1 MYEEFFH
8 LSKPPFSMT
17 PDPEFLYLAPTHREA
32 LAGLIYTVLGRRGT
46 AVLTGEV
53 GTGKTTL
60 LRKLI
65 RSVPD
70 EKVQFCSVFSTNV
83 PPEEFFELILIGFGL
98 PATRAGKAQR
108 LLQFWEFLMASDDA
122 GRTPVLLVDEA
133 HKLSPELLEE
143 VRLLMNFETAERKLL
158 QVVLAGQNE
167 LRELMRRDDLRQLR
181 QRVSVRLDIVP
192 LRPSEVD
199 QYMRHRWHQG
209 GGNGNFPF
217 DAAAVDLVA
226 SSSHGIPRVMN
237 AICDIA
243 LLRAYSSELPAV
255 GPETVREAMAVL
267 ELTGQPPEPAEPR
280 IAADP
285 PALPAEWPSA
295 EVLHLP
301 QPVDTPIMPLRRST
315 ALPQTGP
322 HNGPDMAPEITPR
335 QPCWNGTWPVPG
347 KKRKG

>member
-8 LSKPPFSMT
+8 LSKAPFSMT
-17 PDPEFLYLAPTHREA
+17 PDPDFLFLAPTHREA
-32 LAGLIYTVLGRRGT
+32 LAGLIFTVLGRRGT

-65 RSVPD
+65 QSVPA

-83 PPEEFFELILIGFGL
+83 PPGEFFELILIGFGL
-98 PATRAGKAQR
+98 PVAGSSKAQR
-108 LLQFWEFLMASDDA
+108 LLQFWEFLMGCDEE
-122 GRTPVLLVDEA
+122 GKTPVLLVDEA
-133 HKLSPELLEE
+133 HKLSAELLEE

-167 LRELMRRDDLRQLR
+167 LRELMRREDLRQLR

-192 LRPSEVD
+192 LRPAEVE

-217 DAAAVDLVA
+217 DREAVDLVA
-226 SSSHGIPRVMN
+226 AWSRGIPRVMN

-243 LLRAYSSELPAV
+243 LLRAYTSETASV
-255 GPETVREAMAVL
+255 GPETVREALGVL
-267 ELTGQPPEPAEPR
+267 ELTEPPRELRERRVAAE
-280 IAADP
+280 AA
-285 PALPAEWPSA
+285 ATEST
-295 EVLHLP
+295 EVLRLP
-301 QPVDTPIMPLRRST
+301 TPGEAPAMPLRR
-315 ALPQTGP
+315 G
-322 HNGPDMAPEITPR
+322 GAPPEAAPR
-335 QPCWNGTWPVPG
+335 RPWWNGVLPAG
-347 KKRKG
+347 RRKA

>member
-32 LAGLIYTVLGRRGT
+32 LAGLIFTVLGRRGT

-65 RSVPD
+65 QSVPD
-70 EKVQFCSVFSTNV
+70 EKVRFCSVFSTNV
-83 PPEEFFELILIGFGL
+83 PPQEFFELILIGFGL
-98 PATRAGKAQR
+98 PITGTGKAQR
-108 LLQFWEFLMASDDA
+108 LLQFWEFLMAGDA
-122 GRTPVLLVDEA
+122 QGKTSVLLVDEA
-133 HKLSPELLEE
+133 HKLSAELLEE

-167 LRELMRRDDLRQLR
+167 LRDLMRREDLRQLR

-192 LRPSEVD
+192 LRPPEVE
-199 QYMRHRWHQG
+199 QYLRHRWHRG

-217 DAAAVDLVA
+217 NPEAVDLVA
-226 SSSHGIPRVMN
+226 AWSHGIPRVMN

-243 LLRAYSSELPAV
+243 LLRAYTAEMPSV
-255 GPETVREAMAVL
+255 GPQTVREAVEAL
-267 ELTGQPPEPAEPR
+267 ELTEPPREQPELR
-280 IAADP
+280 V
-285 PALPAEWPSA
+285 SA
-295 EVLHLP
+295 EMPVAPPSTGSSEVLRLP
-301 QPVDTPIMPLRRST
+301 RYTDAPVMPLRSGEKIEHH
-315 ALPQTGP
+315 LPSS
-322 HNGPDMAPEITPR
+322 R
-335 QPCWNGTWPVPG
+335 
-347 KKRKG
+347 

>member
-8 LSKPPFSMT
+8 LKKAPFSMT
-17 PDPEFLYLAPTHREA
+17 PDPEFLFLAPTHREA
-32 LAGLIYTVLGRRGT
+32 LAGLLFTVLGRRGT

-65 RSVPD
+65 QSVPE
-70 EKVQFCSVFSTNV
+70 EKARFCSIFSTNV
-83 PPEEFFELILIGFGL
+83 PPAEFFELILIGFGL
-98 PATRAGKAQR
+98 PVAGQGKAR
-108 LLQFWEFLMASDDA
+108 LLLQFWEFLMSCDKE

-133 HKLSPELLEE
+133 HKLSAELLEE

-167 LRELMRRDDLRQLR
+167 LRDLMRREDLRQLR

-192 LRPSEVD
+192 LQPCEVE

-217 DAAAVDLVA
+217 QPDAVDLVA
-226 SSSHGIPRVMN
+226 QASHGIPRVTN

-243 LLRAYSSELPAV
+243 LLRAYTSETASI
-255 GPETVREAMAVL
+255 GSETVREVLGVL
-267 ELTGQPPEPAEPR
+267 ELNEPAAEPAAGVCDRLRLPPEAPDSAPRPA
-280 IAADP
+280 
-285 PALPAEWPSA
+285 W
-295 EVLHLP
+295 
-301 QPVDTPIMPLRRST
+301 RR
-315 ALPQTGP
+315 A
-322 HNGPDMAPEITPR
+322 
-335 QPCWNGTWPVPG
+335 
-347 KKRKG
+347 

>member
-8 LSKPPFSMT
+8 LSKAPFSMT
-17 PDPEFLYLAPTHREA
+17 PDPDFLFLAPTHREA
-32 LAGLIYTVLGRRGT
+32 LAGLIFTVLGRRGT

-83 PPEEFFELILIGFGL
+83 PPSEFFELILIGFGL
-98 PATRAGKAQR
+98 PVAGAGKAQ
-108 LLQFWEFLMASDDA
+108 LLLAFWEFLMDCDER
-122 GRTPVLLVDEA
+122 GKTPVLLVDEA
-133 HKLSPELLEE
+133 HKLSAELLEE

-167 LRELMRRDDLRQLR
+167 LRDLMRRDDLRQLR

-192 LRPSEVD
+192 LRPAEVE

-217 DAAAVDLVA
+217 QSEAVDLVA
-226 SSSHGIPRVMN
+226 AWSRGIPRVMN

-243 LLRAYSSELPAV
+243 LLRAYTSEAASI
-255 GPETVREAMAVL
+255 GPETVREAVGVL
-267 ELTGQPPEPAEPR
+267 ELTEPPPELAQPCVALESPA
-280 IAADP
+280 P
-285 PALPAEWPSA
+285 PVLELLRLPHTEEAPG
-295 EVLHLP
+295 
-301 QPVDTPIMPLRRST
+301 MPLRRAGVSQEN
-315 ALPQTGP
+315 APRLPWWHGV
-322 HNGPDMAPEITPR
+322 
-335 QPCWNGTWPVPG
+335 VPAG
-347 KKRKG
+347 RRRG

>member
-8 LSKPPFSMT
+8 LKKAPFSMT
-17 PDPEFLYLAPTHREA
+17 PDPEFLFLAPTHREA
-32 LAGLIYTVLGRRGT
+32 LAGLIFTVLGRRGT

-65 RSVPD
+65 QSVPAG
-70 EKVQFCSVFSTNV
+70 KVQFCSVFNTNV
-83 PPEEFFELILIGFGL
+83 PPEAFFELIQIGFGL
-98 PATRAGKAQR
+98 PVAGISKAQR
-108 LLQFWEFLMASDDA
+108 LMQFWEFLMHCDEE

-133 HKLSPELLEE
+133 HKLSAELLEE

-167 LRELMRRDDLRQLR
+167 LRELMRREDLRQLR

-192 LRPSEVD
+192 LQPAEVE

-217 DAAAVDLVA
+217 NPEAVDLVA
-226 SSSHGIPRVMN
+226 FWSHGIPRVMN

-243 LLRAYSSELPAV
+243 LLRAYTSETSSI
-255 GPETVREAMAVL
+255 GPEMVREALGVL
-267 ELTGQPPEPAEPR
+267 ELTDLPPQPGDLRAGSEPSAP
-280 IAADP
+280 DP
-285 PALPAEWPSA
+285 LEVLRLPATGDASS
-295 EVLHLP
+295 
-301 QPVDTPIMPLRRST
+301 IPLRRAGAST
-315 ALPQTGP
+315 DA
-322 HNGPDMAPEITPR
+322 APRRPW
-335 QPCWNGTWPVPG
+335 WNGVLQANRNG
-347 KKRKG
+347 L

>member
-1 MYEEFFH
+1 
-8 LSKPPFSMT
+8 MT
-17 PDPEFLYLAPTHREA
+17 PDPEFLFLAPTHREA
-32 LAGLIYTVLGRRGT
+32 LAGLLFTVLGRRGT

-65 RSVPD
+65 QSVPG

-98 PATRAGKAQR
+98 PVAGTGKAQR
-108 LLQFWEFLMASDDA
+108 LLQFWEFLMALDEA
-122 GRTPVLLVDEA
+122 GKTPVLLVDEA
-133 HKLSPELLEE
+133 HKLSAELLEE

-167 LRELMRRDDLRQLR
+167 LRDLMRREDLRQLR

-192 LRPSEVD
+192 LQPPEVE

-217 DAAAVDLVA
+217 SGEAVNLVA
-226 SSSHGIPRVMN
+226 SWSHGIPRVMN

-243 LLRAYSSELPAV
+243 LLRAYSSEMPSV
-255 GPETVREAMAVL
+255 GPEIVREAVGVL
-267 ELTGQPPEPAEPR
+267 ELTEPPQPVPPPR
-280 IAADP
+280 IAVE
-285 PALPAEWPSA
+285 LPADCR
-295 EVLHLP
+295 EVLRLP
-301 QPVDTPIMPLRRST
+301 EPEDAPVMPLRK
-315 ALPQTGP
+315 TGP
-322 HNGPDMAPEITPR
+322 ARETPPR
-335 QPCWNGTWPVPG
+335 RPWWNGVLPAGRG
-347 KKRKG
+347 KA

>member
-8 LSKPPFSMT
+8 LSKAPFSMT

-32 LAGLIYTVLGRRGT
+32 LAGLIFTVLGRRGT

-65 RSVPD
+65 QSVPED
-70 EKVQFCSVFSTNV
+70 KVQFCSVFSTNV
-83 PPEEFFELILIGFGL
+83 PPAEFFELILIGFGL
-98 PATRAGKAQR
+98 PVAGIGKAQR
-108 LLQFWEFLMASDDA
+108 LLQFWEFLMGCDEQ
-122 GRTPVLLVDEA
+122 GKTPVLLVDEA
-133 HKLSPELLEE
+133 HKLSAELLEE

-167 LRELMRRDDLRQLR
+167 LRDLMQREDLRQLR

-192 LRPSEVD
+192 LRQQEVE

-217 DAAAVDLVA
+217 DPEAVGLVA
-226 SSSHGIPRVMN
+226 DWSRGIPRVMN

-243 LLRAYSSELPAV
+243 LLRAYTSETASI
-255 GPETVREAMAVL
+255 GPETVREALGVL
-267 ELTGQPPEPAEPR
+267 ELTEPPPPDVGPAW
-280 IAADP
+280 AAIPSDMP
-285 PALPAEWPSA
+285 PLDVLRLATPA
-295 EVLHLP
+295 
-301 QPVDTPIMPLRRST
+301 DTPAMPLRRVGGPVEN
-315 ALPQTGP
+315 ARRLPWWHG
-322 HNGPDMAPEITPR
+322 I
-335 QPCWNGTWPVPG
+335 VPAG
-347 KKRKG
+347 RRKA

>member
-17 PDPEFLYLAPTHREA
+17 PDPEFLFLAPTHREA
-32 LAGLIYTVLGRRGT
+32 LAGLLFTVLGRRGT

-65 RSVPD
+65 QSVPG

-98 PATRAGKAQR
+98 PVAGTGKAQR
-108 LLQFWEFLMASDDA
+108 LLQFWEFLMALDEA
-122 GRTPVLLVDEA
+122 GKTPVLLVDEA
-133 HKLSPELLEE
+133 HKLSAELLEE

-167 LRELMRRDDLRQLR
+167 LRDLMRREDLRQLR

-192 LRPSEVD
+192 LRPPEVE

-217 DAAAVDLVA
+217 NAEAVNLVA
-226 SSSHGIPRVMN
+226 SWSHGIPRVMN

-243 LLRAYSSELPAV
+243 LLRAYTSEMPSV
-255 GPETVREAMAVL
+255 GPEIVREAVGVL
-267 ELTGQPPEPAEPR
+267 ELTQPPQAAAPPR
-280 IAADP
+280 IAVDP
-285 PALPAEWPSA
+285 PADCR
-295 EVLHLP
+295 EVLRLP
-301 QPVDTPIMPLRRST
+301 QPEEAPVMPLRK
-315 ALPQTGP
+315 AGP
-322 HNGPDMAPEITPR
+322 ARETPPR
-335 QPCWNGTWPVPG
+335 RPWWNGVLPAGRG
-347 KKRKG
+347 KA

>member
-32 LAGLIYTVLGRRGT
+32 LAGLIFTVLGRRGT

-65 RSVPD
+65 QSVPD

-83 PPEEFFELILIGFGL
+83 PPDEFFELILIGFGL
-98 PATRAGKAQR
+98 PVKGTGKAQR
-108 LLQFWEFLMASDDA
+108 LLQFWEFLMASA
-122 GRTPVLLVDEA
+122 EEGRTPVLLVDEA
-133 HKLSPELLEE
+133 HKLSAELLEE

-167 LRELMRRDDLRQLR
+167 LRDLMRREDLRQLR

-192 LRPSEVD
+192 LQPREVD

-217 DAAAVDLVA
+217 DPEAVELVA
-226 SSSHGIPRVMN
+226 SWSRGIPRVMN

-243 LLRAYSSELPAV
+243 LLRAYSSEAASV
-255 GPETVREAMAVL
+255 GPETVREAVGVL
-267 ELTGQPPEPAEPR
+267 ELTGRPPEPEAPHVTAE
-280 IAADP
+280 A
-285 PALPAEWPSA
+285 PANSVEMPST
-295 EVLHLP
+295 EVLRLP
-301 QPVDTPIMPLRRST
+301 RPVDTHIMPLRRT
-315 ALPQTGP
+315 VALPKMGP
-322 HNGPDMAPEITPR
+322 EALPEIAPR
-335 QPCWNGTWPVPG
+335 QPCWNGTWPARRK
-347 KKRKG
+347 KKR

>member
-17 PDPEFLYLAPTHREA
+17 PDPEFLFLAPTHREA
-32 LAGLIYTVLGRRGT
+32 LAGLMFTVLGRRGT

-65 RSVPD
+65 QSVP
-70 EKVQFCSVFSTNV
+70 EGKVQFCSVFSTNV
-83 PPEEFFELILIGFGL
+83 PPAEFFELILIGFGL
-98 PATRAGKAQR
+98 PVAGIGKAQR
-108 LLQFWEFLMASDDA
+108 LLEFWEFLMACDEE

-133 HKLSPELLEE
+133 HKLSAELLEE

-167 LRELMRRDDLRQLR
+167 LRDLMRREDLRQLR

-192 LRPSEVD
+192 LRPPEVE

-217 DAAAVDLVA
+217 NPEAVDLVA
-226 SSSHGIPRVMN
+226 AWSRGIPRVMN

-243 LLRAYSSELPAV
+243 LLRAYTSENASI
-255 GPETVREAMAVL
+255 GAETVREALGVL
-267 ELTGQPPEPAEPR
+267 ELTEPPSDPREVRAAVDAPATPSDR
-280 IAADP
+280 PSLDVLRLP
-285 PALPAEWPSA
+285 PPGDAPA
-295 EVLHLP
+295 
-301 QPVDTPIMPLRRST
+301 IPLRRAGAS
-315 ALPQTGP
+315 
-322 HNGPDMAPEITPR
+322 PEIAARPPWWR
-335 QPCWNGTWPVPG
+335 GVVPAG
-347 KKRKG
+347 RRKA